1 MIQRSWKKF
10 SVALTICCALASAAF
25 AGTVSGT
32 VHNGTTNKPGSGVT
46 VILIQLVGGMKPV
59 ATTKTDA
66 QGHYQF
72 DNPLLGQGPML
83 LRAIYRG
90 VMYHEPVTPG
100 TTTVNID
107 VFEPTSKLSAI
118 KASAHAIVVQPN
130 GSNLDVTEEYEIDN
144 NTNPPVAFYRPGGT
158 FKFLLPA
165 GAQLG
170 QVSAGETS
178 GLPVIQSTTDVGKN
192 EKAIDY
198 AFRPGASSVEVTY
211 NVPYPSNQTQLTFSS
226 PYNVARLAIFAP
238 PTVQISGGD
247 FSPAGS
253 NQGFSVY
260 LRQTN
265 GQAVPVAEGTPV
277 TVAISGIAP
286 PPAPEN
292 GDANSADNSQN
303 PSVNSHVDDGAQSS
317 PVATVTTL
325 PARLN
330 SLRWIVVGGFAALFA
345 LGLIFVLRQPQVAP
359 GGPTGESL
367 APPPTTPTTPAATK
381 TMNSNVQSAKPA
393 NAPSP
398 APAPPARTAVPP
410 QGVSEPEAEVE
421 REVRGSLDEL
431 KDSLF
436 RLELR
441 REAGTISEEEY
452 VRRRDRVQKTL
463 RELVKG

>member
-1 MIQRSWKKF
+1 MIQRSWKNF
-10 SVALTICCALASAAF
+10 SVALLVGFALASAAF

-32 VHNGTTNKPGSGVT
+32 VHNGTTNKSGSGVT

-59 ATTKTDA
+59 ATTTTDA

-72 DNPLLGQGPML
+72 NNPLLGQGPML

-107 VFEPTSKLSAI
+107 VFEPTNKLSAI
-118 KASAHAIVVQPN
+118 DVSAHAIIVQPN
-130 GSNLDVTEEYEIDN
+130 GSNLMIDEEYNVDN

-158 FKFLLPA
+158 FKFVLPP

-170 QVSAGETS
+170 QVQAGEAS

-198 AFRPGASSVEVTY
+198 AFRPGSSRVGVTY
-211 NVPYPSNQTQLTFSS
+211 SVPYSSNQTQLTFSS
-226 PYNVARLAIFAP
+226 PYNAARLAIFAP
-238 PTVQISGGD
+238 PSVQISGGD
-247 FSPAGS
+247 FSAAGS
-253 NQGFSVY
+253 EQGFSAY

-265 GQAVPVAEGTPV
+265 GSAEPVAKNTPV
-277 TVAISGIAP
+277 TVAISGTAP
-286 PPAPEN
+286 PPAPDN
-292 GDANSADNSQN
+292 GDANAADDSQN
-303 PSVNSHVDDGAQSS
+303 PSVNSHVDDGAQGS

-325 PARLN
+325 PARID
-330 SLRWIVVGGFAALFA
+330 SLKWIVVGGFAALFA

-359 GGPTGESL
+359 ADTAAEASPPPRAPAQKKLAIDNKPHTPVAPISAMSP
-367 APPPTTPTTPAATK
+367 APPPVPVAAA
-381 TMNSNVQSAKPA
+381 AK
-393 NAPSP
+393 NARES
-398 APAPPARTAVPP
+398 
-410 QGVSEPEAEVE
+410 EAEVE

-452 VRRRDRVQKTL
+452 MQRRDSVQKTL

>member
-1 MIQRSWKKF
+1 MIQGSWKKLV
-10 SVALTICCALASAAF
+10 VALAFCCALASATL

-32 VHNGTTNKPGSGVT
+32 VRNGTTNKPGSGVT
-46 VILIQLVGGMKPV
+46 VILIQLMGGMKPV

-118 KASAHAIVVQPN
+118 NVSAHAIIVQPD
-130 GSNLDVTEEYEIDN
+130 GSNLAVDEEYNIDN
-144 NTNPPVAFYRPGGT
+144 NTNPPAAFYRPGGT
-158 FKFLLPA
+158 FKFLLPP

-170 QVSAGETS
+170 QVSAGIAS

-198 AFRPGASSVEVTY
+198 AFRPGSSRVGITY

-238 PTVQISGGD
+238 PTVQISGGS

-253 NQGFSVY
+253 EQGFSAY
-260 LRQTN
+260 LRQT
-265 GQAVPVAEGTPV
+265 VAENTPV
-277 TVAISGIAP
+277 TVSISGTAP
-286 PPAPEN
+286 PPTADN
-292 GDANSADNSQN
+292 ASAADNSQN

-330 SLRWIVVGGFAALFA
+330 SLKWIVVGGFAALFA

-359 GGPTGESL
+359 ATAAGEAVPPPPVPSSKKAATNKSAPVA
-367 APPPTTPTTPAATK
+367 APPT
-381 TMNSNVQSAKPA
+381 N
-393 NAPSP
+393 
-398 APAPPARTAVPP
+398 APAPPAAASAVTAKTATD
-410 QGVSEPEAEVE
+410 SEAEVE
-421 REVRGSLDEL
+421 REVKGSLDEL

-452 VRRRDRVQKTL
+452 TRRRDRIQKTL

>member
-1 MIQRSWKKF
+1 MIQRGWKRF
-10 SVALTICCALASAAF
+10 SVTLLLCCALASGAF

-107 VFEPTSKLSAI
+107 VFEPTNKLSAI
-118 KASAHAIVVQPN
+118 EVSAHAIIVQPN
-130 GSNLDVTEEYEIDN
+130 GPNLTVDEEYNIDN
-144 NTNPPVAFYRPGGT
+144 NTNPPVAFYRSGGT
-158 FKFLLPA
+158 FKFLLPP

-170 QVSAGETS
+170 QVQAGEAS
-178 GLPVIQSTTDVGKN
+178 GLPVIQSATDVGKN

-198 AFRPGASSVEVTY
+198 AFRPGSSRVGVTY
-211 NVPYPSNQTQLTFSS
+211 NVPYPGNQAQLTFSS

-253 NQGFSVY
+253 EQGFNAY
-260 LRQTN
+260 LRQT
-265 GQAVPVAEGTPV
+265 VAQNTPV
-277 TVAISGIAP
+277 TVAISGTAP
-286 PPAPEN
+286 PPAADN

-303 PSVNSHVDDGAQSS
+303 PSVNSHVDDGAQGS

-325 PARLN
+325 PARLD
-330 SLRWIVVGGFAALFA
+330 SLKWIVVGGFAALFA

-359 GGPTGESL
+359 AAPVNEALPTPVPVPGN
-367 APPPTTPTTPAATK
+367 PATNNKMRRA
-381 TMNSNVQSAKPA
+381 SAAANV
-393 NAPSP
+393 PSP
-398 APAPPARTAVPP
+398 APPAPVATAQSAPE
-410 QGVSEPEAEVE
+410 SEGEVE

>member
-1 MIQRSWKKF
+1 MTQRSWKKV
-10 SVALTICCALASAAF
+10 SVALVLCCALASAAL

-46 VILIQLVGGMKPV
+46 VILIQLMGGMKPV
-59 ATTKTDA
+59 ATTTTDA
-66 QGHYQF
+66 QGRYQF

-118 KASAHAIVVQPN
+118 DVSAHAIIVQPN
-130 GSNLDVTEEYEIDN
+130 GSNLTVDEEYSIDN
-144 NTNPPVAFYRPGGT
+144 NTNPPVAFYRPNGT
-158 FKFLLPA
+158 FKFLLPP

-170 QVSAGETS
+170 QVQAGEAS
-178 GLPVIQSTTDVGKN
+178 GLPVIQSPTDVGKN

-198 AFRPGASSVEVTY
+198 AFRPGSSRVGVTY
-211 NVPYPSNQTQLTFSS
+211 SVPYPSNQTQLTFSS
-226 PYNVARLAIFAP
+226 PYKVARLAIFAP

-253 NQGFSVY
+253 DQGFSAF
-260 LRQTN
+260 LRQT
-265 GQAVPVAEGTPV
+265 VAQDTPV
-277 TVAISGIAP
+277 TVAISGTAP
-286 PPAPEN
+286 PPTADS
-292 GDANSADNSQN
+292 GDANAADNSQN
-303 PSVNSHVDDGAQSS
+303 PSVNSHVDDGAQGS

-325 PARLN
+325 PARLD
-330 SLRWIVVGGFAALFA
+330 SLKWIVVGGFAALFA
-345 LGLIFVLRQPQVAP
+345 LGLIFVLRQPQVA
-359 GGPTGESL
+359 SA
-367 APPPTTPTTPAATK
+367 APPAEALPAAPLPAA
-381 TMNSNVQSAKPA
+381 QKPA
-393 NAPSP
+393 TNDNMRAAAMGPNAPS
-398 APAPPARTAVPP
+398 AVPP
-410 QGVSEPEAEVE
+410 PPVPVAAAKNSPESEAEVE

-441 REAGTISEEEY
+441 REAGTISEDEY
-452 VRRRDRVQKTL
+452 IRRRDRVQKTL

>member
-1 MIQRSWKKF
+1 MIQRSCKTF
-10 SVALTICCALASAAF
+10 SVALLLCCALASAAF

-46 VILIQLVGGMKPV
+46 VILIQLMGGMKPV
-59 ATTKTDA
+59 ATTTTDA

-118 KASAHAIVVQPN
+118 EVSAHAIIVQPN
-130 GSNLDVTEEYEIDN
+130 GSNLTVDEEYNIDN
-144 NTNPPVAFYRPGGT
+144 NTNPPVAFYRSGGT
-158 FKFLLPA
+158 FKFLLPP

-170 QVSAGETS
+170 QVQAGIAS

-198 AFRPGASSVEVTY
+198 AFRPGSSRVGITY
-211 NVPYPSNQTQLTFSS
+211 NVPYPSNQTQLTFSA

-253 NQGFSVY
+253 EQGFSAY
-260 LRQTN
+260 LRQT
-265 GQAVPVAEGTPV
+265 VAQNAPV
-277 TVAISGIAP
+277 TVAISGTAP
-286 PPAPEN
+286 PPAADN
-292 GDANSADNSQN
+292 GDANAADNSQN
-303 PSVNSHVDDGAQSS
+303 PSVNSHVDDGAQAS

-325 PARLN
+325 PARID
-330 SLRWIVVGGFAALFA
+330 SLKWIVVGGFAALFV

-359 GGPTGESL
+359 AGEALPPPPMPVPQNPAATNKVEAAGIPANGPSP
-367 APPPTTPTTPAATK
+367 APPPTAPAA
-381 TMNSNVQSAKPA
+381 
-393 NAPSP
+393 APKN
-398 APAPPARTAVPP
+398 
-410 QGVSEPEAEVE
+410 GNDSETDAE

-452 VRRRDRVQKTL
+452 LRRRDRVQKTL

>member
-1 MIQRSWKKF
+1 MIQRSCGKF
-10 SVALTICCALASAAF
+10 FVALALCCALASAAF

-46 VILIQLVGGMKPV
+46 VILIQLMGGMKPV
-59 ATTKTDA
+59 ATTTTDA

-100 TTTVNID
+100 TATVNVD

-118 KASAHAIVVQPN
+118 SVTAHAIIVQPN
-130 GSNLDVTEEYEIDN
+130 GSNLTVDEEYNIDN
-144 NTNPPVAFYRPGGT
+144 NTNPPVAFYRKGGT
-158 FKFLLPA
+158 FKFLLPP

-170 QVSAGETS
+170 QVQAGEAS
-178 GLPVIQSTTDVGKN
+178 GLPVIQRTTDVGKN
-192 EKAIDY
+192 EKAIEY
-198 AFRPGASSVEVTY
+198 AFRPGSSRVGVTY
-211 NVPYPSNQTQLTFSS
+211 SVPYPSNQTQLTFSS

-238 PTVQISGGD
+238 PTMQISGGD
-247 FSPAGS
+247 FSAAGS
-253 NQGFSVY
+253 EQGFNAY
-260 LRQTN
+260 LRQT
-265 GQAVPVAEGTPV
+265 VAENTPV
-277 TVAISGIAP
+277 TVAISGTAP
-286 PPAPEN
+286 PPAADN
-292 GDANSADNSQN
+292 GDANAADNSQN
-303 PSVNSHVDDGAQSS
+303 PSVNSHVDDGAQGS

-325 PARLN
+325 PARLD
-330 SLRWIVVGGFAALFA
+330 SLKWIVVGGFAALFA

-359 GGPTGESL
+359 VAAAGEAPA
-367 APPPTTPTTPAATK
+367 APPLPAPKKSAANRRVQAAAVPTNASPPT
-381 TMNSNVQSAKPA
+381 
-393 NAPSP
+393 
-398 APAPPARTAVPP
+398 PAPPVPVAAAA
-410 QGVSEPEAEVE
+410 QSASDSEAEVE

>member
-1 MIQRSWKKF
+1 MIQRSWTKF
-10 SVALTICCALASAAF
+10 SVALVLCCALASAAF

-32 VHNGTTNKPGSGVT
+32 VHNGTTNKPGSDVT
-46 VILIQLVGGMKPV
+46 VILIQLMGGMKPV

-107 VFEPTSKLSAI
+107 VFEPTNKLSAI
-118 KASAHAIVVQPN
+118 SVTAHAIIVQPN
-130 GSNLDVTEEYEIDN
+130 GPNLNIDEEYNIDN

-158 FKFLLPA
+158 FKFPIPA
-165 GAQLG
+165 GAQVG
-170 QVSAGETS
+170 QVTAGEAN
-178 GLPVIQSTTDVGKN
+178 GLPVIQSTTDAGKN

-198 AFRPGASSVEVTY
+198 AFRPGSSRVGITY
-211 NVPYPSNQTQLTFSS
+211 SVPYPGNQTQLTFSA
-226 PYNVARLAIFAP
+226 PYSVERLAIFAP
-238 PTVQISGGD
+238 PTVQISGGN

-253 NQGFSVY
+253 EQGFNAY
-260 LRQTN
+260 LRQT
-265 GQAVPVAEGTPV
+265 VAENTPV
-277 TVAISGIAP
+277 TVAISGTAP
-286 PPAPEN
+286 PPAPDN
-292 GDANSADNSQN
+292 GDANAADNSQN
-303 PSVNSHVDDGAQSS
+303 PSVNSHVDDGAQGS

-325 PARLN
+325 PARID
-330 SLRWIVVGGFAALFA
+330 SLKWIVVGGFAALFA

-359 GGPTGESL
+359 ATPAGEASAALPL
-367 APPPTTPTTPAATK
+367 APP
-381 TMNSNVQSAKPA
+381 AKPA
-393 NAPSP
+393 IKTTQSAAVPTNARPDG
-398 APAPPARTAVPP
+398 PPAAPVGAAQNRPET
-410 QGVSEPEAEVE
+410 EAEVE

-452 VRRRDRVQKTL
+452 IRRRDRVQKTL

>member
-1 MIQRSWKKF
+1 MIQRSWKKI
-10 SVALTICCALASAAF
+10 SVALALCCALASAAF

-46 VILIQLVGGMKPV
+46 VILIQLMGGMKPV
-59 ATTKTDA
+59 ATTTTDA

-100 TTTVNID
+100 TTTVNVE
-107 VFEPTSKLSAI
+107 VFEPTSKPSAI
-118 KASAHAIVVQPN
+118 NVSAHAIIVQPN
-130 GSNLDVTEEYEIDN
+130 GSNLTVDEEYNVDN
-144 NTNPPVAFYRPGGT
+144 KTNPPVAFYRPGGT
-158 FKFLLPA
+158 FKFLLPP
-165 GAQLG
+165 GAQIG
-170 QVSAGETS
+170 QVQAGEAS

-198 AFRPGASSVEVTY
+198 AFRPGSSRVGVTY
-211 NVPYPSNQTQLTFSS
+211 NVPYPSNQTLLTFSS

-253 NQGFSVY
+253 EQGFNAY
-260 LRQTN
+260 LRQT
-265 GQAVPVAEGTPV
+265 VAQNTPV
-277 TVAISGIAP
+277 SVAISGTAP
-286 PPAPEN
+286 PPAADN
-292 GDANSADNSQN
+292 GDANAADNSQN
-303 PSVNSHVDDGAQSS
+303 PSVNSHVDDGAQGS

-325 PARLN
+325 PARLD
-330 SLRWIVVGGFAALFA
+330 SLKWIVVAGFAALFA

-359 GGPTGESL
+359 AGPSSEALPPPSVSAPQKPVTNAKVRTATMTTN
-367 APPPTTPTTPAATK
+367 APPPAASPAAPVAAVT
-381 TMNSNVQSAKPA
+381 Q
-393 NAPSP
+393 
-398 APAPPARTAVPP
+398 TAAE
-410 QGVSEPEAEVE
+410 SEAEVE

-452 VRRRDRVQKTL
+452 IRRRDRVQKTL

>member
-1 MIQRSWKKF
+1 MGAF
-10 SVALTICCALASAAF
+10 FCALAPGAL

-32 VHNGTTNKPGSGVT
+32 VHNGTTNKVASGVQ
-46 VILIQLVGGMKPV
+46 VILIQLMGGMKPV
-59 ATTKTDA
+59 ATTTTDT

-118 KASAHAIVVQPN
+118 SVTAHAIIVQPD
-130 GSNLDVTEEYEIDN
+130 GPNLSIDEEYNIDN
-144 NTNPPVAFYRPGGT
+144 NTDPPVAFYRSGGT
-158 FKFLLPA
+158 FKFSLPE

-170 QVSAGETS
+170 QVQAGIAS
-178 GLPVIQSTTDVGKN
+178 GLPVIQSTTDAGMG

-198 AFRPGASSVEVTY
+198 AFRPGSSRVGVTY
-211 NVPYPSNQTQLTFSS
+211 TVPYPGNQTHLSFSS
-226 PYNVARLAIFAP
+226 PYDVARLAIFAP

-247 FSPAGS
+247 FAPAGS
-253 NQGFSVY
+253 EQGFSAY
-260 LRQTN
+260 LRQTVAAN
-265 GQAVPVAEGTPV
+265 TAVS
-277 TVAISGIAP
+277 VAIAGTAP
-286 PPAPEN
+286 PPAPDS
-292 GDANSADNSQN
+292 GDANADNAQN
-303 PSVNSHVDDGAQSS
+303 PSVNSHVDDGAQGS
-317 PVATVTTL
+317 PVANVTTV
-325 PARLN
+325 PARLD
-330 SLRWIVVGGFAALFA
+330 SLKWIVVGGFAALFA
-345 LGLIFVLRQPQVAP
+345 LGLLFVLRQPQ
-359 GGPTGESL
+359 L
-367 APPPTTPTTPAATK
+367 APTNAAEGAAPQMHVLGQQKQSPAPTVNARAPAAT
-381 TMNSNVQSAKPA
+381 
-393 NAPSP
+393 
-398 APAPPARTAVPP
+398 ARADS
-410 QGVSEPEAEVE
+410 SETETEFE

-452 VRRRDRVQKTL
+452 TQRRDRMQKTL